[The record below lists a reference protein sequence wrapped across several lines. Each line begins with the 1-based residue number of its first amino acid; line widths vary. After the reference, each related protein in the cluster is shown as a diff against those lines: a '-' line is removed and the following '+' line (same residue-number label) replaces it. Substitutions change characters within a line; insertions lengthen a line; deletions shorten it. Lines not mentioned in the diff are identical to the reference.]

1 MQDGDDLGIGL
12 DSDLTNHSSEETDL
26 TDTFWM
32 LFPVVVFF
40 GLLVALFVVF

>member
-12 DSDLTNHSSEETDL
+12 GSDLNNPSSEATDA
-26 TDTFWM
+26 FWM

-40 GLLVALFVVF
+40 GLFVALFVVF